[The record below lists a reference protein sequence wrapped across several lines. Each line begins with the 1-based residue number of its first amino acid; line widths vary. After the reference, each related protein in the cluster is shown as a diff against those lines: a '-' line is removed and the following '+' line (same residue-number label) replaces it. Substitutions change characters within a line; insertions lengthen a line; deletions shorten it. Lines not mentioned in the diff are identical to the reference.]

1 MKNKLDKYLP
11 EFVYGGIDGSVTT
24 FAVVSGSVGA
34 GIDSTIII
42 ILGLANL
49 LADGFAMSVGS
60 FLSSKSENDNYK
72 KFRTLEAAKIESAPD
87 IEKANLEKIYE
98 SAGFDQHQSEAL
110 VKHTT
115 SKKSYWLDTIMKEKY
130 HVILEDK
137 TPFAKGLS
145 TYVSFICVGLIP
157 LLIYLIDLII
167 PVNYNLFVVSSILT
181 GLSFILIGLLKAK
194 VNNSSILKGS
204 VETLLLGL
212 LAAFIAFYVG
222 DFLEQLINS

>member
-1 MKNKLDKYLP
+1 MKNRVDKYLP

-34 GIDSTIII
+34 GIDSNIII

-60 FLSSKSENDNYK
+60 YLSSKSEKDNYK
-72 KFRTLEAAKIESAPD
+72 KFRDIESKKIDLQPE
-87 IEKANLEKIYE
+87 IEKSNLKIIYKD
-98 SAGFDQHQSEAL
+98 AGFEQSVSDEIIE
-110 VKHTT
+110 HTT
-115 SKKSYWLDTIMKEKY
+115 SSKSYWLDTIMKEKY
-130 HVILEDK
+130 NVILEGK
-137 TPFAKGLS
+137 SPFTKGLS

-157 LLIYLIDLII
+157 LLIYLIDLIVT
-167 PVNYNLFVVSSILT
+167 VNHNLFVISSILT
-181 GLSFILIGLLKAK
+181 GFSFILIGLLKAK
-194 VNNSSILKGS
+194 VNNSSILKGI

-222 DFLEQLINS
+222 DFLECFISA